1 MILLN
6 ETYEFKVAWCK
17 VCDQGWV
24 AIVKAKGTNQYWVQ
38 CSECY
43 SEWDHPLHAQLNIH
57 IRETIDP
64 SSEEIQEIGW
74 GEYIIRD

>member
-1 MILLN
+1 MS

-24 AIVKAKGTNQYWVQ
+24 TIVKDKGKNQFYVQ

-43 SEWDHPLHAQLNIH
+43 SEWDHPLHAQLNINLK
-57 IRETIDP
+57 ETVD
-64 SSEEIQEIGW
+64 SSFEEIQEIGW
-74 GEYIIRD
+74 DEYIISDR